1 MKLSLVI
8 PTYKKQRDVLDQLE
22 RVYGY
27 LSRKNPDFELIFV
40 IDGYVD
46 NTKDILEKYVK
57 ENRLKKVSVI
67 GYEENMGKGYAVR
80 YGMKRASGD
89 VIGFIDA
96 DTDIQIRT
104 LGYALKSIKHDSAMA
119 VIPSK
124 FHKDSNVEMKLGRKI
139 LSYGLMYTNRFLLRL
154 PKNVDDVGCGLKLFR
169 KELIERILPS
179 LRVNNF
185 AIDSEILNLI
195 GRVGYSVS
203 VIPFYLNKN
212 RSESTSANIGKI
224 LGMVKDIFVI
234 SLSNR
239 NFLKNGLSKPSY
251 IDNLGNL

>member
-8 PTYKKQRDVLDQLE
+8 PTYRKQRDVLDQLE

-57 ENRLKKVSVI
+57 ENRLKKVSII

-80 YGMKRASGD
+80 YGMKRATGD

-104 LGYALKSIKHDSAMA
+104 LGYALKSIKHDSVMA
-119 VIPSK
+119 VVPSK

-139 LSYGLMYTNRFLLRL
+139 LSYGLMYTNRFLLKL

-169 KELIERILPS
+169 KELIERILPF
-179 LRVNNF
+179 LKINNF

-224 LGMVKDIFVI
+224 LGMVKDIFVL

-239 NFLKNGLSKPSY
+239 YIFKNSFSKPSY
-251 IDNLGNL
+251 IDNSSNL